1 MVLMNGLNVTGTVE
15 AGSPA
20 EAAGLRSND
29 LIIEVNGINVT
40 RENHKQV
47 VERIRASG
55 DSTTFLVADQQCK
68 VGQDIELL

>member
-1 MVLMNGLNVTGTVE
+1 ME
-15 AGSPA
+15 DGSPA
-20 EAAGLRSND
+20 EAAGLRPKD

-68 VGQDIELL
+68 VTTEIEMLKH

>member
-1 MVLMNGLNVTGTVE
+1 ME

-20 EAAGLRSND
+20 EAAGLRPKD

-47 VERIRASG
+47 VERIKASG

-68 VGQDIELL
+68 VRHNHWVQLRILLCYEDVP

>member
-1 MVLMNGLNVTGTVE
+1 VE

-20 EAAGLRSND
+20 EAAGLRPRD

-68 VGQDIELL
+68 VRSQSKWKHVRLDLFP